1 MHKLKELY
9 SSPTSELLV
18 IRFEEDVLGNPSG
31 FNPGGG
37 GSYDDDDTND
47 NGDF

>member
-18 IRFEEDVLGNPSG
+18 IRFEEGLLDATVTA
-31 FNPGGG
+31 GGG
-37 GSYDDDDTND
+37 RDDY
-47 NGDF
+47 GDIEDLD